1 MKKLL
6 EKALTVLLIEDN
18 SADAFLTQEI
28 LKDSMVPNVVHVAKD
43 GVNALG
49 HMLGKKGEAGRHMP
63 DLILLDLNL
72 PVMDGFGFLAEIEKY
87 QRLKDIPVFVL
98 SASSARS
105 DIEKSRNLGARGY
118 FVKPL
123 DLDEFENELS
133 QAFKVEG
140 QE

>member
-43 GVNALG
+43 GVKALG
-49 HMLGKKGEAGRHMP
+49 HMLGKDGESGMHMP

-72 PVMDGFGFLAEIEKY
+72 PIMDGFGFLVERKKY
-87 QRLKDIPVFVL
+87 RRLKDIPVFIL
-98 SASSARS
+98 SASSADV
-105 DIEKSRNLGARGY
+105 DIEKARNLGVRGY

-123 DLDEFENELS
+123 DLDEFEKELG
-133 QAFKVEG
+133 QAFRGEE